1 MSPTKHASTER
12 SSSTEGSTGCRTL
25 SITSPYTWKVIGEA
39 QTIATALDI
48 QAGSAAQMRAKGAI
62 VQITPSDDL
71 SITSLATPKPP
82 QFATYG

>member
-1 MSPTKHASTER
+1 M
-12 SSSTEGSTGCRTL
+12 
-25 SITSPYTWKVIGEA
+25 IGEA

-71 SITSLATPKPP
+71 SIASLATPKPP